1 MKKYLGVLLVLLL
14 VGCSDEQ
21 GEQAMGVVERDRIVL
36 SAPVAEQIAQV
47 NVQEGAHVEAGD
59 LLLQLDDRH
68 AQLLVVQKQA
78 SLELAQAQLQQ
89 LQTGARSEQIARAQA
104 AVRAAQA
111 QADEANLRYQRI
123 STLYQKKMVTKS
135 DFDEAR
141 AYQKSMA
148 AQLAQAEQQQL
159 ELQNGT
165 RSEEIVQAQAQ
176 VKLAQAALDDAQ
188 RTMDDLRL
196 VAPKAGVVDI
206 VPWKQGDRV
215 AMGVQ
220 LITLLSDE
228 RLYARVYLPATAL
241 AKVKPGDQL
250 ALQVDGNAQAING
263 IITNIRSRPAYTPYF
278 ALNERDRAR
287 LMYLTDIELPKDADL
302 AVGMGVEVSLP

>member
-196 VAPKAGVVDI
+196 VAPKAG
-206 VPWKQGDRV
+206 GGYR
-215 AMGVQ
+215 AMETGR
-220 LITLLSDE
+220 SGCHG
-228 RLYARVYLPATAL
+228 RTA
-241 AKVKPGDQL
+241 
-250 ALQVDGNAQAING
+250 
-263 IITNIRSRPAYTPYF
+263 Y
-278 ALNERDRAR
+278 
-287 LMYLTDIELPKDADL
+287 
-302 AVGMGVEVSLP
+302 